1 MRCGGG
7 GGLSHVQITPT
18 WWRLTLAAALLL
30 QRHGARGWRLL
41 IMAFST
47 LGIVYGD
54 IGGNALAAAVCARR
68 RCCKARCPTT
78 ASWSLAPGPC
88 SLAGTLPRQHS
99 CLSPPLLPLP
109 LVLAAKTCVSL
120 QAPPPSMFLPPS
132 SPMALPPTATSCWVL
147 PPPSFGASPPLVGA
161 PAWVLASRGR
171 LCCGAVGWACH
182 MAGPHL
188 AWWDQRPGASRRP
201 PGRPSD
207 WLEAAAAA
215 SAQLLT
221 AGMQR
226 SAPLPAAPARAW
238 RCPQRAGTPQRH
250 LAPTSRTRLLR
261 HLASTHLPPAYHFL
275 CLQCWS
281 STCCSPCL
289 QTTTARV
296 SQSVSQ
302 SVSV

>member
-54 IGGNALAAAVCARR
+54 IGGSASAAAVCARR

-109 LVLAAKTCVSL
+109 LILAATSCVSL
-120 QAPPPSMFLPPS
+120 QAPRPSMFSPPS
-132 SPMALPPTATSCWVL
+132 SPTALPPTATSCWVL

-161 PAWVLASRGR
+161 PAWVLASRVGG
-171 LCCGAVGWACH
+171 CAGGWAGVTTWLAPPCLVGPGAWGQPPSTWQTVRL
-182 MAGPHL
+182 AGSRCCSFSAASHRRDT
-188 AWWDQRPGASRRP
+188 AQRPLASCTCTRLAV
-201 PGRPSD
+201 S
-207 WLEAAAAA
+207 
-215 SAQLLT
+215 SAGWHHSVILL
-221 AGMQR
+221 
-226 SAPLPAAPARAW
+226 LPAE
-238 RCPQRAGTPQRH
+238 H
-250 LAPTSRTRLLR
+250 
-261 HLASTHLPPAYHFL
+261 ASSVTWLPPTFHPPTIFRA
-275 CLQCWS
+275 
-281 STCCSPCL
+281 CSAGQVRAVHPVCKR
-289 QTTTARV
+289 QWPG
-296 SQSVSQ
+296 
-302 SVSV
+302 